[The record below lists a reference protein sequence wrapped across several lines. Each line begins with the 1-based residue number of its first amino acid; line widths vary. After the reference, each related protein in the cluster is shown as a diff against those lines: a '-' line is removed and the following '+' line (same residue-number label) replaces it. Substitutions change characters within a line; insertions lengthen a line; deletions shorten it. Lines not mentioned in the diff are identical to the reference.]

1 MTIRKRWARCR
12 NKTKISTKF
21 IHAHDEGVYTGRYPS
36 ISTMCTITR
45 SDEILHSLVH
55 DLRQPLGNLETSLF
69 YLEMVLNHPSDRV
82 REQMRIMA
90 RQVAQAA
97 QLLERASQELHVD
110 HGHLEATGSDSL
122 PLTKS
127 ATAGVT

>member
-1 MTIRKRWARCR
+1 MAK
-12 NKTKISTKF
+12 
-21 IHAHDEGVYTGRYPS
+21 GYTERYPS
-36 ISTMCTITR
+36 ISIMCTITR

-69 YLEMVLNHPSDRV
+69 YLEMVLDHPSDRV

-97 QLLERASQELHVD
+97 QLLEDASVELRAAPD
-110 HGHLEATGSDSL
+110 HRETAGSDSL
-122 PLTKS
+122 PFTKS
-127 ATAGVT
+127 ATAGVR

>member
-1 MTIRKRWARCR
+1 
-12 NKTKISTKF
+12 
-21 IHAHDEGVYTGRYPS
+21 
-36 ISTMCTITR
+36 MCTITR

>member
-1 MTIRKRWARCR
+1 
-12 NKTKISTKF
+12 
-21 IHAHDEGVYTGRYPS
+21 
-36 ISTMCTITR
+36 MCTITR

-69 YLEMVLNHPSDRV
+69 YLEMVLDHPSDRV
-82 REQMRIMA
+82 RDQMRIMA

-97 QLLERASQELHVD
+97 ALLQRASEELRVTSVHR
-110 HGHLEATGSDSL
+110 ETAGSDSL

-127 ATAGVT
+127 ATAAVT